1 MLVST
6 ARTLFLGF
14 GLAGLLIPAVQA
26 QTWAPALRGPAE
38 GEIQVLHVKGSVY
51 MLVGSGGNI
60 AVQVGD
66 QGTLLVDTGSTIMT
80 DEVLAAVETITPEPV
95 RYIINTSHAVDYT
108 GGNAAIAASGRQ
120 ASNFRGA
127 GSSSVQGQF
136 GADRAS
142 TISFYSVFHR
152 MAAPPGDQEP
162 REEMAWPNNTFSIP
176 LKRLYFNDEPIMIM
190 HRPSTTDGNVVVL
203 FRKSDVVAAGALLN
217 LETFPVIDVDAGG
230 SIQAVIDGLNGLID
244 LAVPSGR
251 SEGGTL
257 IIPGRGRI
265 ADFAEAAQQRDMMTV
280 IRDRVQNMIDKG
292 MTVAEIIEAG
302 PTRGYDPRYGGDSGA
317 WTTEMFVEAVYRSLT
332 RQSLRGDL
340 R

>member
-1 MLVST
+1 MLASL
-6 ARTLFLGF
+6 ARKLLIGIS
-14 GLAGLLIPAVQA
+14 LAGLFAPAVQG
-26 QTWAPALRGPAE
+26 QTWAPPLRGPAE

-66 QGTLLVDTGSTIMT
+66 QGTLLVDTGSGAMT
-80 DEVLAAVETITPEPV
+80 DEALAAIETITPEPI
-95 RYIINTSHAVDYT
+95 RYIVNTSHARDYT
-108 GGNAAIAASGRQ
+108 GGNAALATAGGQ
-120 ASNFRGA
+120 VLTFRGA

-136 GADRAS
+136 GADRS
-142 TISFYSVFHR
+142 SIISFYSVFHR
-152 MAAPPGDQEP
+152 MAAPPGNMEP
-162 REEMAWPNNTFSIP
+162 REEAAWPNNTFSIP
-176 LKRLYFNDEPIMIM
+176 LKRLYFNDEPVMIM

-230 SIQAVIDGLNGLID
+230 SIQAVVDGLNGLID

-251 SEGGTL
+251 SEGGTM

-280 IRDRVQNMIDKG
+280 IRDRVQDMIGKG
-292 MTVAEIIEAG
+292 MTLEEVIEAG
-302 PTRGYDPRYGGDSGA
+302 PTRGYDARYGRDTGA
-317 WTTEMFVEAVYRSLT
+317 WTTGMFVEAVYRSL
-332 RQSLRGDL
+332 SE
-340 R
+340 

>member
-1 MLVST
+1 MSASS
-6 ARTLFLGF
+6 ARKLLIGF
-14 GLAGLLIPAVQA
+14 SLAGLFAPAVQG
-26 QTWAPALRGPAE
+26 QIWAPPLRGPAE
-38 GEIQVLHVKGSVY
+38 GEIQILHVKGSVH

-66 QGTLLVDTGSTIMT
+66 QGTLLVDTGSGAMT
-80 DEVLAAVETITPEPV
+80 DEALAAIESITPEPI
-95 RYIINTSHAVDYT
+95 RYIVNTSHARDYT
-108 GGNAAIAASGRQ
+108 GGNAAIATAGGQ
-120 ASNFRGA
+120 VLTFRGA

-142 TISFYSVFHR
+142 IISFYSVFHR
-152 MAAPPGDQEP
+152 MAAPTDGMEP
-162 REEMAWPNNTFSIP
+162 REEAAWPNNTFSIP
-176 LKRLYFNDEPIMIM
+176 LKRLYFNDEPVMIM

-230 SIQAVIDGLNGLID
+230 SIQAVVDGLNGLID

-251 SEGGTL
+251 SEGGTM

-280 IRDRVQNMIDKG
+280 IRDRVQDMIGKG
-292 MTVAEIIEAG
+292 MTLEEVIETG
-302 PTRGYDPRYGGDSGA
+302 PTRGYDARYGRDTGA
-317 WTTEMFVEAVYRSLT
+317 WTTGMFVEAVYRSL
-332 RQSLRGDL
+332 SE
-340 R
+340 